1 MKRPPPGRAEPSP
14 NPRTQTLTGSG
25 RRLHGWG
32 SWNADAPKMQ
42 LVSRVSTRGPPLL
55 SLPARAGCPTTPA
68 RRPQRPASPRLTC
81 SGGRSA
87 SQGAPEP
94 PQGRPA
100 PRAPGSAA
108 GTRAAP
114 HPAPPERGSRRR
126 PGACGEGTPRPRPAP
141 RPGWG
146 LRAGRRAPPLRRA
159 RAAGAGERREGEGPR
174 AARPACTTLPAPR
187 APPAARSP
195 HLPRPLPRGGRS
207 LCCGNPGRR
216 RAPRAASRR
225 APPRPG
231 GGARRPTFPGSQRT
245 RKSLNFLKAGSLRA
259 IIPSTAGSRPGV
271 CYVNRIRKYRGR
283 PHSRASAERRQ
294 TSRRRPAAICFPG
307 LPQSWGAQSTVQPSS
322 DSGVGE

>member
-68 RRPQRPASPRLTC
+68 RLPQRPASPRLTC

-100 PRAPGSAA
+100 SARTWLRGGDPSGAAPSPAGAREPPPPRCLRGGDAAAPPRASAGLGA
-108 GTRAAP
+108 
-114 HPAPPERGSRRR
+114 SRRPPGPSPP
-126 PGACGEGTPRPRPAP
+126 PGAGGGGWRAEGGGGAPCRPARVHDPP
-141 RPGWG
+141 RS
-146 LRAGRRAPPLRRA
+146 
-159 RAAGAGERREGEGPR
+159 PR
-174 AARPACTTLPAPR
+174 
-187 APPAARSP
+187 AARSP

>member
-14 NPRTQTLTGSG
+14 NPRTQTLTSSG

-187 APPAARSP
+187 APPAARTCPGRSRAAAARSVVATP
-195 HLPRPLPRGGRS
+195 GDGGRPGPPPAAPRP
-207 LCCGNPGRR
+207 
-216 RAPRAASRR
+216 APAAGPAAPLSPAASG
-225 APPRPG
+225 PESPLI
-231 GGARRPTFPGSQRT
+231 F
-245 RKSLNFLKAGSLRA
+245 
-259 IIPSTAGSRPGV
+259 
-271 CYVNRIRKYRGR
+271 
-283 PHSRASAERRQ
+283 
-294 TSRRRPAAICFPG
+294 
-307 LPQSWGAQSTVQPSS
+307 
-322 DSGVGE
+322 